1 MSLLQGQKPKLLIVG
16 NGMAAGRLVDEIRK
30 RDPEAYA
37 ITLIGEEP
45 QGSYNRILLS
55 SVLAGD
61 QVPEQII
68 QQDTAW
74 YQSRNIRFLGGVRV
88 TVIDPDQKQVRLQ
101 DGSHESYDELVI
113 ATGSRSATIPAD
125 NQQLEAIFSFRTLDD
140 VNAIERS
147 CDTARRALVVGG
159 GLLGLEAAYGLAKK
173 GIAVTLVHRGN
184 WLLNRQLDPAAGEAL
199 RQLMADMH
207 IDFRL
212 GDEVEHFHGDSRVT
226 GARLKS
232 GETLDCDLALIATG
246 ISPNMELARES
257 GIHTGQ
263 AIVVDELMRTSTAH
277 ISALGEC
284 CEFQGNRFGLVA
296 PIWDQCVSLADRLVH
311 NQHQPFAIQPI
322 ATKLKVSGV
331 QLFSAGEYLTR
342 PHHRELVMHDPAA
355 GIYRKLLLDGDQLV
369 GAVLFGDTRDGNW
382 YFELIQNRQ
391 DLRGYPLA
399 QLVFGR
405 AYCPDSP
412 LEQPIDQQTEAA

>member
-1 MSLLQGQKPKLLIVG
+1 MIQAHRQKPKLLIVG
-16 NGMAAGRLVDEIRK
+16 NGMAAGRLVEEIRK

-74 YQSRNIRFLGGVRV
+74 YQSRGIRFLGGVRA
-88 TVIDPDQKQVRLQ
+88 TAINPQQKQVILEN
-101 DGSHESYDELVI
+101 GSSENYDELVI
-113 ATGSRSATIPAD
+113 ATGSRSATIPAG

-140 VNAIERS
+140 VNAIEHS
-147 CDTARRALVVGG
+147 CTKARRALVVGG
-159 GLLGLEAAYGLAKK
+159 GLLGLEAAYGLAQK
-173 GIAVTLVHRGN
+173 GIQVTLVHRGD
-184 WLLNRQLDPAAGEAL
+184 WLLNRQLDPTAGEVL
-199 RQLMADMH
+199 RQRMATMN

-212 GDEVEHFHGDSRVT
+212 SDEVESFTGSSRVT
-226 GARLKS
+226 GAILKS
-232 GETLDCDLALIATG
+232 GEPLDCDLALIATG
-246 ISPNMELARES
+246 ISPNMELAGKS
-257 GIHTGQ
+257 DIHTEQ
-263 AIVVDELMRTSTAH
+263 AIVVDELMRTSAAH

-296 PIWDQCVSLADRLVH
+296 PIWDQCISLADRLVCGI
-311 NQHQPFAIQPI
+311 HQPFAIQPI

-342 PHHRELVMHDPAA
+342 PHHRELVMHDPGA

-382 YFELIQNRQ
+382 YFELIQNQQ
-391 DLRGYPLA
+391 DLRGFLPA

-412 LEQPIDQQTEAA
+412 PEQPIDQQTAA